1 MASADSFL
9 AVYLAH
15 RDDLLKYASRIVHDR
30 ASAEDLVQ
38 EAWLRFSVRPGQ
50 GGEVSQPKSYLYKI
64 VRNLALDWLRRTSRS
79 APQSVT
85 DDALESIPSDVPSA
99 EQVLYYRDEL
109 RQVESVLSE
118 LPERTQIAFVMYRVE
133 KRSLQEIGKSLG
145 ISAVR
150 VHKIVRDAVLYCSTR
165 MQGTED

>member
-1 MASADSFL
+1 M
-9 AVYLAH
+9 AH
-15 RDDLLKYASRIVHDR
+15 REELLKYANKIVRDR

-38 EAWLRFSVRPGQ
+38 EAWLRFSSRHGQ
-50 GGEVSQPKSYLYKI
+50 GTEVNQPKSYLYMI
-64 VRNLALDWLRRTSRS
+64 VRNLALDWLRRASSNAT
-79 APQSVT
+79 QKV
-85 DDALESIPSDVPSA
+85 DDATYENIPSDVPSV

-133 KRSLQEIGKSLG
+133 KRSLQEIGRCLG

-150 VHKIVRDAVLYCSTR
+150 VHKIVREAVLYCTTR
-165 MQGTED
+165 IKGAED